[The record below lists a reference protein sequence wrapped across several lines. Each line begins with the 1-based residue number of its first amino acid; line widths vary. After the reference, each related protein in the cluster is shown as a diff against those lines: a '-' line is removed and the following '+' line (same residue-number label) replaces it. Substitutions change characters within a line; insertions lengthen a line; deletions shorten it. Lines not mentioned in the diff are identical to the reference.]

1 MPAPPA
7 EETKDINYDE
17 LYKLKFTT
25 SFSYIR
31 FSQTVEECTGC
42 QYDMSSEDD
51 VFLKAFNAKRPANA
65 QCSEDDFEKIMEVF
79 ETTAAR
85 QTPFAAVDNTV
96 VAFELMEIIL
106 KQEMDK
112 KALPFAKDIYEY
124 WRTRRQ
130 ASGNKPLQPTLK
142 FELHQDSDDGD
153 PYVCFRR
160 RDVRQTRKTRA
171 RDFQVTDKLKKLRLE
186 LEEGRRLVQAAL
198 QREEL
203 RRELLATD
211 RKVFEM
217 RAKLKDVRQQ
227 LGIKVDDEDLINQ
240 KVSNLLDFLRILANV
255 LCSHRRSVYSR
266 HHNCVPAQATQFAF
280 HRGPTA
286 VPLML
291 TLLSWRTKRLL
302 ETLRLSKRLRQR
314 SCSTRNGTKTMWI

>member
-1 MPAPPA
+1 
-7 EETKDINYDE
+7 
-17 LYKLKFTT
+17 
-25 SFSYIR
+25 
-31 FSQTVEECTGC
+31 
-42 QYDMSSEDD
+42 MSSEDD
-51 VFLKAFNAKRPANA
+51 VFLKAFNAKRPANQ

-106 KQEMDK
+106 KQEIDK
-112 KALPFAKDIYEY
+112 KAQPFAKDIYEY

-130 ASGNKPLQPTLK
+130 ASGNRPLQPTLK

-186 LEEGRRLVQAAL
+186 LEEGRRLVQTAL
-198 QREEL
+198 QREEVK
-203 RRELLATD
+203 RELLATD

-240 KVSNLLDFLRILANV
+240 KVSNLLMIIRSITNMP
-255 LCSHRRSVYSR
+255 CSHRRSVQSKY
-266 HHNCVPAQATQFAF
+266 HNCAQAPATKSACQADL
-280 HRGPTA
+280 TA
-286 VPLML
+286 V
-291 TLLSWRTKRLL
+291 LLILNSHC
-302 ETLRLSKRLRQR
+302 LR
-314 SCSTRNGTKTMWI
+314 I